1 MARGTRRFVLALAAC
16 QLLAV
21 AAMAEDNVVTILS
34 PADGDK
40 VAPGQP
46 LKLDYEV
53 KSGTAAH
60 HVHLYVDDKEA
71 ATGHKLKG
79 SFTAEPLKSGAHK
92 LCVAP
97 VNKNHTPIASQ
108 ACITVTAQ

>member
-1 MARGTRRFVLALAAC
+1 MVCRWKRFVLALAAS
-16 QLLAV
+16 QILGGV
-21 AAMAEDNVVTILS
+21 ARAEDNVVTILS

-40 VAPGQP
+40 IAASQP

-53 KSGTAAH
+53 KSGAAAH
-60 HVHLYVDDKEA
+60 HVHLYVDDAEA

-79 SFTAEPLKSGAHK
+79 SFSAGPLKAGEHK
-92 LCVAP
+92 VCVAP
-97 VNKNHTPIASQ
+97 VNKNHTPIANR

>member
-1 MARGTRRFVLALAAC
+1 MAHGTKRFVLALVVG

-21 AAMAEDNVVTILS
+21 AAMAEDNLVTILS

-40 VAPGQP
+40 IAPGQP

-79 SFTAEPLKSGAHK
+79 SFTLEPLKSGTHK